1 MVKPD
6 WGVTPATD
14 YSNPG
19 VCTREHRNLWN
30 RNLLSPKHWI
40 SYLSLLF
47 SVLSLLVSSG
57 LRFSFARTL
66 TSTTDQKSTKGNFSC
81 WHHFLTSLSLT
92 LSREKEQT
100 LSHEDGLKSH
110 SFIFSHIWLYLNL
123 RQKMPI
129 TAVIKSVVCE
139 IMTLLRARHFWTGSA
154 PALRASLVGC
164 FPPRGCTWTPAQFVI
179 RVTCHWLLQKRKRR
193 KGCGGRHP
201 LFEILSLTIFV
212 KLKTSKL
219 YYKHTHAR
227 SPRASTRTHA
237 KFRRRLC
244 ILKALVAWSLLSQWC
259 PIH

>member
-14 YSNPG
+14 YNTPG

-30 RNLLSPKHWI
+30 RNLLSPKPWI
-40 SYLSLLF
+40 SYLSLPF
-47 SVLSLLVSSG
+47 SVLSLLVLSG
-57 LRFSFARTL
+57 LRFCFARTL
-66 TSTTDQKSTKGNFSC
+66 TSTTDQKSTKGHFSC
-81 WHHFLTSLSLT
+81 LHHFLTSLSLT

-100 LSHEDGLKSH
+100 LSHEDCFKSH

-164 FPPRGCTWTPAQFVI
+164 FPPRGCTWTPAQFII
-179 RVTCHWLLQKRKRR
+179 RHLSLAATEAKVG

-227 SPRASTRTHA
+227 TRASTRTHA
-237 KFRRRLC
+237 KFRRRIC